1 MAPKKRGLGRG
12 IDTLIPEGKIKVTT
26 SGGNN
31 VIDEKD
37 AIVRLNINKVEPDKD
52 QPREIFDEDEL
63 NELADSIRANG
74 ILIPLVVQKKDD
86 YYEIVA
92 GERRWR
98 AAKIAGLK
106 EVPCIVGE
114 YTEQQKVMLQLI
126 ENIQRSDLNPI
137 EEAKTYRRL
146 IDDFSMKQDEVADKV
161 GKDRTTITNSMRL
174 LNLTREVQDMLMEK
188 KLTSGHAR
196 ALLGLSNEEIQIK
209 IAYQILD
216 EKLSVRETEKLVKS
230 VGKPK
235 KAKKMTPEAL
245 QLIYRQLEDR
255 IREKVGAKVTVK
267 AADEKRGKIEIEY
280 FTQDELESIVDKIT
294 GGEH

>member
-126 ENIQRSDLNPI
+126 ENVQRSDLNPI

-146 IDDFSMKQDEVADKV
+146 IDDFNMKQDEVADKV

-174 LNLTREVQDMLMEK
+174 LNLTPEVQDMLMEK

-196 ALLGLSNEEIQIK
+196 ALLGLSNEENQIK

-235 KAKKMTPEAL
+235 KTKKMTPEAL

-255 IREKVGAKVTVK
+255 IREKVGAKVSVK
-267 AADEKRGKIEIEY
+267 APDEKRGKIEIEY
-280 FTQDELESIVDKIT
+280 FTQDELEAIVDKIT
-294 GGEH
+294 GGEN

>member
-126 ENIQRSDLNPI
+126 ENVQRSDLNPI

-146 IDDFSMKQDEVADKV
+146 IDDFNMKQDEVADKV
-161 GKDRTTITNSMRL
+161 GKDRTTITNSRRL
-174 LNLTREVQDMLMEK
+174 LNLTPEVQDMLMEK

-196 ALLGLSNEEIQIK
+196 ALLGLSNEENQIK

-235 KAKKMTPEAL
+235 KTKKMTPEAL

-255 IREKVGAKVTVK
+255 IREKVGAKVSVK
-267 AADEKRGKIEIEY
+267 ATDEKRGKIEIEY
-280 FTQDELESIVDKIT
+280 FTQDELEAIVDKIT
-294 GGEH
+294 GGEN

>member
-12 IDTLIPEGKIKVTT
+12 IDALIPEGKIKVTT

-126 ENIQRSDLNPI
+126 ENVQRSDLNPI

>member
-1 MAPKKRGLGRG
+1 
-12 IDTLIPEGKIKVTT
+12 
-26 SGGNN
+26 
-31 VIDEKD
+31 
-37 AIVRLNINKVEPDKD
+37 
-52 QPREIFDEDEL
+52 
-63 NELADSIRANG
+63 
-74 ILIPLVVQKKDD
+74 
-86 YYEIVA
+86 
-92 GERRWR
+92 
-98 AAKIAGLK
+98 
-106 EVPCIVGE
+106 
-114 YTEQQKVMLQLI
+114 MLQLI
-126 ENIQRSDLNPI
+126 ENVQRSDLNPI

-255 IREKVGAKVTVK
+255 IRGAKVTVK

>member
-126 ENIQRSDLNPI
+126 ENVQRSDLNPI

-146 IDDFSMKQDEVADKV
+146 IDDFNMKQDEVADKV

-174 LNLTREVQDMLMEK
+174 LNLTPEVQDMLMEK

-196 ALLGLSNEEIQIK
+196 ALLGLSNEENQIK

-235 KAKKMTPEAL
+235 KTKKMTPEAL

-255 IREKVGAKVTVK
+255 IREKVGAKVSVK
-267 AADEKRGKIEIEY
+267 ATDEKRGKIEIEY
-280 FTQDELESIVDKIT
+280 FTQDELEAIVDKIT
-294 GGEH
+294 GGEN